1 MTDDFAISQKGEAKS
16 LGEIGLPVLLKAADA
31 KVAECEAEADKA
43 RRSRDE
49 EVAYCSANK
58 MQVGKDYWQRC
69 HRAEEKLRVARD
81 FRQALADI
89 MAEG

>member
-1 MTDDFAISQKGEAKS
+1 MSDFAISQKETFQS

-31 KVAECEAEADKA
+31 EIARREDEVAKA
-43 RRSRDE
+43 RASRDE
-49 EVAYCSANK
+49 EVTYCSTNK
-58 MQVGKDYWQRC
+58 MQVSKDYWQRC

-81 FRQALADI
+81 FRQALADV